1 MKGDTMNDDL
11 EQWRVR
17 LRKRLAVVA
26 DYGWPYQVRIAA
38 IKSVQSM
45 LDADNPLRRESA
57 DDLLERVLR
66 PWAKRTYLVAG
77 RGVER
82 QVTRPPVSLRN
93 LWQ

>member
-1 MKGDTMNDDL
+1 MSDDL
-11 EQWRVR
+11 DEWKAR

-26 DYGWPYQVRIAA
+26 GDWPYQVRIAA

-66 PWAKRTYLVAG
+66 PWDRRIYLVAG

-82 QVTRPPVSLRN
+82 QVTRPPLGLRDV
-93 LWQ
+93 WQ